1 MKKKV
6 LGIALAVALF
16 ALGWVIGAYTQQLV
30 FNNAKNNESS
40 HFLLPTPLPKNI
52 ADISPLFAP
61 PSASELAAVQAQ
73 WAKRDI
79 SAQGWKIEKQGQWN
93 GSRFWVISHLVE
105 GKRHYGLVRFPG
117 KYQAGKKFAVVIYNH
132 AGNNG
137 ATIDTIRVLE
147 TQLLP
152 SNCLA
157 EHAFLLMP
165 SFRGEPL
172 QAADFG
178 TYQSEGQKSIL
189 DGDVDDA
196 LAMLNSVLQ
205 NIPEADEE
213 NIKAWGVSRGGGVS
227 LLMSI
232 RDKRI
237 KAVVDDSAESDLLL
251 SSIQEQ
257 IQRSVDYNIQPINP
271 VHIKVME
278 IVQAYLL
285 GEISLATARMELIQS
300 SVVYFADQLPS
311 LQIHHGAKDIIIPV
325 EHSQRLYQALQALER
340 PENIAQELYIYPQ
353 GDHNMLSLVGS
364 GERIERFLC
373 Q

>member
-1 MKKKV
+1 MEWFSI
-6 LGIALAVALF
+6 LGYISLNGREAALRLGALS
-16 ALGWVIGAYTQQLV
+16 T
-30 FNNAKNNESS
+30 
-40 HFLLPTPLPKNI
+40 
-52 ADISPLFAP
+52 
-61 PSASELAAVQAQ
+61 
-73 WAKRDI
+73 
-79 SAQGWKIEKQGQWN
+79 
-93 GSRFWVISHLVE
+93 
-105 GKRHYGLVRFPG
+105 

-137 ATIDTIRVLE
+137 ATIDTIKVLE

-152 SNCLA
+152 SQCLA
-157 EHAFLLMP
+157 EHTFLLMP
-165 SFRGEPL
+165 SFRGESL
-172 QAADFG
+172 QAADLG
-178 TYQSEGQKSIL
+178 TYHSEGQKSIL

-196 LAMLNSVLQ
+196 LAMLNGVLQ

-227 LLMSI
+227 MLMSV
-232 RDKRI
+232 RDRRI
-237 KAVVDDSAESDLLL
+237 KTVVDASAETDLLL
-251 SSIQEQ
+251 PSIQEQ
-257 IQRSVDYNIQPINP
+257 IQRSVDYNTQPINP
-271 VHIKVME
+271 VHLKVME

-285 GEISLATARMELIQS
+285 GEISLASAHKELIQS

-340 PENIAQELYIYPQ
+340 SENITQELYIYPQ
-353 GDHNMLSLVGS
+353 GDHNILSLVGS